1 MVCQLQGD
9 DSEAVDRA
17 WGRLARGYWQPLYAF
32 LRQRGADHHSACD
45 DVQGFFAHLLSKTF
59 IRRIEPGDGLF
70 RSFLLNALQ
79 NWRADQYRAS
89 VALKRGGGQVPVPVE
104 EAELEDAMHEYST
117 PEDAYDR
124 QWARAVYDHA
134 LTVLQERQIA
144 RERGSQFEKLRGV
157 LTGQDVAKYQQ
168 IAYELGM
175 TEGAVKQAATEL
187 RREFGVVLRGEVRK
201 TVAEEGQVN
210 GEIRYLLG
218 LLRNSR

>member
-1 MVCQLQGD
+1 MDKREKEPKSDSMSRAGGTFPPTAWSMVCQLQGD

-117 PEDAYDR
+117 PEDAYVCFMRTGIDT
-124 QWARAVYDHA
+124 
-134 LTVLQERQIA
+134 LVLDD
-144 RERGSQFEKLRGV
+144 FVLEKSA
-157 LTGQDVAKYQQ
+157 QPAW
-168 IAYELGM
+168 
-175 TEGAVKQAATEL
+175 
-187 RREFGVVLRGEVRK
+187 
-201 TVAEEGQVN
+201 EEDADWQTTFTPD
-210 GEIRYLLG
+210 
-218 LLRNSR
+218 